1 MIVKGLLLIYLP
13 KKGEDQQ
20 VFIQNLRSF
29 LLAAVGLF
37 VLLFRHP
44 GLLGLTTLQ
53 CNIWFIISTTCYSLG
68 CSRIP
73 SRDECMDR
81 IRRSAFGYKTTP
93 VRRKSDDV
101 ADSAVDNAFEYF
113 HAV

>member
-53 CNIWFIISTTCYSLG
+53 CNIWFIISTTCYSLDRDCG
-68 CSRIP
+68 APLSIHRSLFLFDDLVEERRRPFSRVP
-73 SRDECMDR
+73 MPW
-81 IRRSAFGYKTTP
+81 FL
-93 VRRKSDDV
+93 
-101 ADSAVDNAFEYF
+101 
-113 HAV
+113 

>member
-53 CNIWFIISTTCYSLG
+53 CNIWFIISTTCYSLAPSLHHEDPSLYLV
-68 CSRIP
+68 SRF
-73 SRDECMDR
+73 
-81 IRRSAFGYKTTP
+81 SAAMVSLTVIG
-93 VRRKSDDV
+93 
-101 ADSAVDNAFEYF
+101 
-113 HAV
+113 